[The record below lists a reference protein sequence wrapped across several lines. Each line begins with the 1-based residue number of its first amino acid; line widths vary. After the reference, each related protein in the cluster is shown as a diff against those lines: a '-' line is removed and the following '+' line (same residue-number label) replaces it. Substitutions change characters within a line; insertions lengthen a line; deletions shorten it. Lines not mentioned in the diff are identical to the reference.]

1 MKTQKII
8 GKITALAP
16 VHHGGDEKTGSE
28 TLLRRIKMVL
38 SNGKIDEIPYIE
50 GNAVRGYCRRLVMQD
65 FIERIEYQI
74 TKPRL
79 YHTLFSGGV
88 LETMGSSDDGH
99 VNLEMRRK
107 IRNLIP
113 PLSILGSTFGNQ
125 AFQGKMKVGKML
137 PFCSELSHIL
147 PEFENANSVFN
158 YLDFSFQ
165 TRRDDREFEKEKD
178 KQAIQ
183 MIVNFEVFIP
193 GTVFHHWFSLDD
205 WNEQEEGCFRHLI
218 ELWQSRPFIGGKSS
232 TGHGEIKIDYPELK
246 ELTSSIVYFKF
257 LDDNKEE
264 IKEFL
269 AELDK

>member
-1 MKTQKII
+1 MKTQKLTGI
-8 GKITALAP
+8 ITALAP

-28 TLLRRIKMVL
+28 TLLRRLKMVL
-38 SNGKIDEIPYIE
+38 SNDKIDEIPYIE
-50 GNAVRGYCRRLVMQD
+50 GNAVRGYCRRLLMQD
-65 FIERIEYQI
+65 FIERIEYEI
-74 TKPRL
+74 KNARL

-107 IRNLIP
+107 MRRLIP

-137 PFCSELSHIL
+137 PYCSELSHIL
-147 PEFENANSVFN
+147 PENNNNNSVFN
-158 YLDFSFQ
+158 YLDFSFH
-165 TRRDDREFEKEKD
+165 TRRDDRKFEREKD

-183 MIVNFEVFIP
+183 MLVNFEVFIP
-193 GTVFHHWFSLDD
+193 GTKFHHWFSLDD
-205 WNEQEEGCFRHLI
+205 WTTEEEACFRHLI
-218 ELWQSRPFIGGKSS
+218 ELWQTRPFIGGKAS
-232 TGHGEIKIDYPELK
+232 GGYGEIKIDFPELK
-246 ELTSSIVYFKF
+246 ELETPISYFKF

-264 IKEFL
+264 IRKFL